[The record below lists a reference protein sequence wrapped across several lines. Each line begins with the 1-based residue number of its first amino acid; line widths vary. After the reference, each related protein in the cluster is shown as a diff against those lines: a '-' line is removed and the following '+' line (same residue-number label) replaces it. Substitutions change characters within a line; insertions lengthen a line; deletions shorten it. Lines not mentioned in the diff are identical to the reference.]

1 MNVYQPLL
9 RKDLEAA
16 SAFGGDYEGRL
27 DVLRRF
33 TRDQQKRIRDRD
45 LSGRLGLE
53 GLFLELSLLAEAV
66 LTESERIAR
75 DELETRGEAPAAPF
89 GHRFAVVAMGKFGGR
104 ELTYHSDLDVI
115 FFYDPPE
122 GQEFAT
128 RLAIRT
134 ISALSLLTRSG
145 WAYRIDAALR
155 PSGNSGTLVSSLA
168 SFRDYH
174 REIGRTWERQ
184 ALIKARV
191 TGNPSPFTI
200 RLEETLNDIAYQE
213 YDAAKVA
220 EEIDHLRGRMERE
233 IAKERPGRYDL
244 KTGYGGLV
252 DIEFAVQ
259 YLQLVHGRNR
269 PSLRKPNTL
278 SALAALTDEKILD
291 PGLAQALRKAY
302 LFYRELETRLRLVLD
317 QSTDELWEGSE
328 VSQRMIVEHFGGRPV
343 FEDLKR
349 TREEVRSIYHRI
361 LRREKTV

>member
-9 RKDLEAA
+9 RKDLEA
-16 SAFGGDYEGRL
+16 SADYEGRL
-27 DVLRRF
+27 EVLRRF
-33 TRDQQKRIRDRD
+33 TRDQQNRIRDRD
-45 LSGRLGLE
+45 LSGQLGLE
-53 GLFLELSLLAEAV
+53 NLFLELSLLAEAV
-66 LTESERIAR
+66 LTESEQLAR
-75 DELETRGEAPAAPF
+75 NELERSGERGSGPF
-89 GHRFAVVAMGKFGGR
+89 AIVAMGKFGGR

-115 FFYDPPE
+115 FFYDLPE

-128 RLAIRT
+128 RLATRT
-134 ISALSLLTRSG
+134 ISALSLLTQNG

-174 REIGRTWERQ
+174 HEIGRTWEKQ
-184 ALIKARV
+184 ALVKARPIV
-191 TGNPSPFTI
+191 GPPDFRE
-200 RLEETLNDIAYQE
+200 RLLRAFEEISYGDGADPQV
-213 YDAAKVA
+213 VA
-220 EEIDHLRGRMERE
+220 SEIDHLRGRMERE

-269 PSLRKPNTL
+269 PNLREPNTL

-291 PGLAQALRKAY
+291 PGLAQVLRKAY
-302 LFYRELETRLRLVLD
+302 LFYRELETRLRLALD

-328 VSQRMIVEHFGGRPV
+328 VSQRMIVERFGGRPI
-343 FEDLKR
+343 FEELKR
-349 TREEVRSIYHRI
+349 TREEVRSLY
-361 LRREKTV
+361 RRLLKGKES